1 MRKPLTRFL
10 LVLAIM
16 VTALIL
22 ASLIA
27 IPRIM
32 IKPMIE
38 LHVDYARTYLPG
50 DHTLKDGSQ
59 LMAEPVRLESEDGL
73 SLSAFHVSHPEPRGV
88 VIFLTG
94 IHNPSVTAFY
104 GHAAML
110 HDAGFSSL
118 LLEVRAHGGSE
129 GDLIWL
135 GYTEIAD
142 VAAAISHIRSLPGC
156 EAAPVILFGLSMGGA
171 IAINSAA
178 LLDEVAGVISLS
190 AYSSFSDAFCDNMA
204 GTGFPDLYNR
214 VQKIFIDSYLARRYG
229 RDLMYR
235 TPVKLIGRIDTPLL
249 LMHSRG
255 DSQVP
260 YAGFERLVA
269 AARPHVETHVVEG
282 DLHFILPDAGI
293 LRPYDHPWYRDVVL
307 TFLDAHF
314 PVPSYSLST
323 EEGP

>member
-1 MRKPLTRFL
+1 MGRPLTRFL

-16 VTALIL
+16 
-22 ASLIA
+22 LIA
-27 IPRIM
+27 LTLTAMITIPRIM
-32 IKPMIE
+32 IRPMIE
-38 LHVDYARTYLPG
+38 LHVDYARTYEPG
-50 DHTLKDGSQ
+50 EHELKDGSQ
-59 LMAEPVRLESEDGL
+59 LAAEHLRLESGDGIF
-73 SLSAFHVSHPEPRGV
+73 LSAYHVAHPEPRGI

-104 GHAAML
+104 GHSAML

-118 LLEVRAHGGSE
+118 LLEVRAHGGSG
-129 GDLIWL
+129 GDLIGL
-135 GYTEIAD
+135 GYSEIAD
-142 VAAAISHIRSLPGC
+142 VAAAIGHIRSTPSY

-204 GTGFPDLYNR
+204 EMGFPGLYNR
-214 VQKIFIDSYLARRYG
+214 VQKLFIDSYLAGRYG

-235 TPVKLIGRIDTPLL
+235 TPVNLIGRIEAPML

-260 YAGFERLVA
+260 HAGFERLVE
-269 AARPHVETHVVEG
+269 AARPHVETHLVDG

-293 LRPYDHPWYRDVVL
+293 LRPYEHPWYKGVIV
-307 TFLDAHF
+307 TYLDAHF
-314 PVPSYSLST
+314 PGRREEAQPS
-323 EEGP
+323 